1 MTCMTLE
8 KALTEPKSLS
18 TAEMSG
24 ENPLCNL
31 MENHVIATKPKIKTT
46 ININ

>member
-31 MENHVIATKPKIKTT
+31 MENQVIATKPKIKIT
-46 ININ
+46 INID